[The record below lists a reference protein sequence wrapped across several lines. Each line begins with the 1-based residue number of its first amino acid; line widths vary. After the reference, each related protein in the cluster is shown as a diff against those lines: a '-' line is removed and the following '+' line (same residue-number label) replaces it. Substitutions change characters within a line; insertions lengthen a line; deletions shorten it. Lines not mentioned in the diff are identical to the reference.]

1 MIMSTQMSM
10 PANQTPQVP
19 FVDLAAQYSTIA
31 DEINETTSR
40 IIQKAD
46 FILGR
51 EVRLFEEE
59 FAAFSEARY
68 AVGVDS
74 GTSALELALRA
85 YDIGP
90 GDEVI
95 TAANSFIASALA
107 ISHAGATPVLVDVDP
122 FTHTIDVTGIER
134 AITSRTKAILPVHLY
149 GHPAHMDPI
158 RQLAEQH
165 GLIVIEDACQA
176 HGARYKGRRAGSL
189 GHAAAFSFYPGKNL
203 GAYGDGGMVVT
214 NDADIRKRLEM
225 LRNYGQEEKYHHL
238 TQGFNRRL
246 DTLQA
251 AVLRVKLKYLEK
263 WNAARRWQAE
273 LYHRLLAGTALVL
286 PSEAVGAQSVWHLY
300 VIRTEHRDKLKEY
313 LASRGIA
320 AGIHYPV
327 PIHLQPAY
335 KNLGYKRGDFPVTE
349 QYAQRVLSLPMY
361 AELTPELIDCVAKS
375 ILTFLSANQNGHG
388 LYEQLV
394 RHATPSS
401 L

>member
-1 MIMSTQMSM
+1 MSTQMLMHSK
-10 PANQTPQVP
+10 QPQVP
-19 FVDLAAQYSTIA
+19 FVDLAAQYRTIEG
-31 DEINETTSR
+31 EINEATFR
-40 IIQKAD
+40 VIQQTD

-51 EVRLFEEE
+51 EVSLFEEE
-59 FAAFSEARY
+59 FAAFCEARY

-85 YDIGP
+85 YDIGL

-107 ISHAGATPVLVDVDP
+107 ISHAGAKPVLVDVDP
-122 FTHTIDVTGIER
+122 YTYTMDVASIES
-134 AITSRTKAILPVHLY
+134 AITPRTKAILPVHLY

-158 RQLAEQH
+158 RQLADKH
-165 GLIVIEDACQA
+165 GLVVIEDACQA

-335 KNLGYKRGDFPVTE
+335 KKLGYKQGSFLVTE
-349 QYAQRVLSLPMY
+349 QYAQRILSLPMY
-361 AELTPELIDCVAKS
+361 AELTPELIEYVSKT
-375 ILTFLSANQNGHG
+375 ILTFLSANQDSHAF
-388 LYEQLV
+388 YEQLV